1 MKKKKFLLALMMATS
16 IVCVPS
22 AVAEACVNNN
32 YKSACMDT
40 NMYAGISNMMSV
52 ELNKEYT
59 EPMLMYTNKT
69 TQLLNKDLSV
79 VDNVFPNVAFETFEI
94 DNGYSMVKLSG
105 IDEFY
110 YIKSEYLSETKSKI
124 EDLNRWNISLTKEE
138 MQLLANIVWV
148 EARGESDEGKQAVV
162 EVVFNRM
169 VSDKYPDDL
178 YSVLSQS
185 NPTQFSS
192 WKLRD
197 KASPTDS
204 EYLAIM
210 NVMYGNTNILPIE
223 CDKFSTKPQTKNI
236 AATIGNHYF
245 CI

>member
-79 VDNVFPNVAFETFEI
+79 VDNVFPNVSFETYEI
-94 DNGYSMVKLSG
+94 DNVYSMVKLSG

-110 YIKSEYLSETKSKI
+110 YIKSEY
-124 EDLNRWNISLTKEE
+124 
-138 MQLLANIVWV
+138 
-148 EARGESDEGKQAVV
+148 
-162 EVVFNRM
+162 
-169 VSDKYPDDL
+169 
-178 YSVLSQS
+178 
-185 NPTQFSS
+185 
-192 WKLRD
+192 
-197 KASPTDS
+197 
-204 EYLAIM
+204 
-210 NVMYGNTNILPIE
+210 
-223 CDKFSTKPQTKNI
+223 
-236 AATIGNHYF
+236 
-245 CI
+245 